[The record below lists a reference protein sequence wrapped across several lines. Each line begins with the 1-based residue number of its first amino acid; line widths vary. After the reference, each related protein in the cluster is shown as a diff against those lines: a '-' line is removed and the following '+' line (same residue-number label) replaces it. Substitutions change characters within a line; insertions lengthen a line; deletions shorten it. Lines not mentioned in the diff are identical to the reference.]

1 MPPCL
6 RQHRAAWC
14 CCLLAAVAGAARA
27 AGPAD
32 KALRS
37 PTADQIPVAEM
48 QPAIEG
54 AVAAGVASVM
64 ARILAEE
71 NASGLAYPP
80 RVARKVI
87 GKKTVPARR
96 VTYEEPVYEIE
107 YAEVEQLVPETSAGQ
122 PTGGFVRKKVR
133 VAVRQKLVGKRT
145 RERLVADPEGK
156 ETMEVSEYGPGGPD
170 VYEAN
175 QLGLNAMALYVLARA
190 GHAHHEAGERL
201 AQSLSEKLD
210 TYGIPDTT
218 FDVAWLAAAFTA
230 LGKDSLHAPLA
241 ERLVSKLIDGQIRE
255 KGEPRGLWGPVCI
268 HYPYF
273 AKLFAMQGQLQQQL
287 EVELPKMLERAT
299 PQQQEALAKQGR
311 EMRKVYFAFL
321 KAYRAASSQGTRMME
336 ITRAWQADEQ
346 AVLPGLPL
354 YVYNRVVA
362 DVESTAVA
370 LFALAAAQQAGM
382 LPAETERVAI
392 RGRKVHPTEKTEATL
407 KLAGETLGDALGKDG
422 GCRALTL
429 QAVNTGFD
437 KSGLPIPGLPY
448 KGTWPALLDLE
459 TAVTCASG
467 LVAIDALAAASAEA
481 AKPVAARREP
491 ARDRV
496 LALAQRWYDDSAVGR
511 NVRWH
516 APFDQLQVTDGE
528 LAKSAAVPVP
538 EAKPS
543 TVTELPWGG
552 RHAQYAVL
560 PGFTAAFADVP
571 ADRRLD
577 DPLYR
582 KLAFRLVGLQ
592 DAHGQWTAAAGR
604 FSSGDVALA
613 IERHAASLHNRYQ
626 VNAPKDP
633 KQAHSFHELAHIA
646 YASNDDGQGFATLAS
661 LLFLLPAI
669 EGPVKLAAVP
679 ILPEPVAAATDEGEP
694 KKKQPLTPATAAA
707 RGVERP
713 NAARAAVYEAILAA
727 AGAKSEATPAVAA
740 APTEKPDAPATP
752 PAPAP
757 EEDDGLGKVE
767 DLLKPAP

>member
-1 MPPCL
+1 
-6 RQHRAAWC
+6 
-14 CCLLAAVAGAARA
+14 
-27 AGPAD
+27 
-32 KALRS
+32 
-37 PTADQIPVAEM
+37 
-48 QPAIEG
+48 
-54 AVAAGVASVM
+54 
-64 ARILAEE
+64 
-71 NASGLAYPP
+71 
-80 RVARKVI
+80 
-87 GKKTVPARR
+87 VP
-96 VTYEEPVYEIE
+96 
-107 YAEVEQLVPETSAGQ
+107 
-122 PTGGFVRKKVR
+122 
-133 VAVRQKLVGKRT
+133 
-145 RERLVADPEGK
+145 DPEGQ
-156 ETMEVSEYGPGGPD
+156 ETMNVAEYGPGGPD

-175 QLGLNAMALYVLARA
+175 PFGLNGMALYVLARA

-201 AQSLSEKLD
+201 AQSLADKLS

-241 ERLVSKLIDGQIRE
+241 EQLVSKLIDGQIRE

-346 AVLPGLPL
+346 TVLPGLPL

-407 KLAGETLGDALGKDG
+407 KLAGETLGDAIGKDG

-496 LALAQRWYDDSAVGR
+496 LAIAQRWYDDSAVGR

-516 APFDQLQVTDGE
+516 TPFDQLQVTDGE

-560 PGFTAAFADVP
+560 PGFAAAFADVP

-592 DAHGQWTAAAGR
+592 DSHGQWAAAAGR

-633 KQAHSFHELAHIA
+633 KQAHSYLELSHPSHV
-646 YASNDDGQGFATLAS
+646 SNDDGQGFATLAS

-669 EGPVKLAAVP
+669 EGPVKLAGVP
-679 ILPEPVAAATDEGEP
+679 ILPEPVAAVTDEGES
-694 KKKQPLTPATAAA
+694 KKQPLTPATAAA

-727 AGAKSEATPAVAA
+727 AGAKPEATPAVAA